1 MNLKQIGWCWEGQG
15 LDPGVDPSI
24 LGVGDGCRFFGLTRA
39 NYMFHPNTEFA
50 MQHMAWL
57 DEVTC
62 DIAKWRYTDTEAG
75 GSDHSVDAR
84 PERVR
89 AEAELVSRLSLS
101 YPNITGAF
109 HDDMLG
115 LARRESLT
123 PELYAEVYAAA
134 KSANPDLKLWVVVY
148 THELEAPEWAE
159 FAQFIDIVNLWVWRS
174 EELVKQDEEIARC
187 REVFP
192 DKPLMMGAYLRDYTL
207 RAPVPM
213 DRVQGQWESIARNV
227 EAGTLDGYSILSGNL
242 IDGQLEQAKW
252 IRDFI
257 AANSGG

>member
-1 MNLKQIGWCWEGQG
+1 MNFREVGWCWEGQG

-57 DEVTC
+57 DEITL
-62 DIAKWRYTDTEAG
+62 DIAKWGYQDTPKGGTD
-75 GSDHSVDAR
+75 HLVDAR

-89 AEAELVSRLSLS
+89 AEAELTSRLSLK

-115 LARRESLT
+115 LARREGMT
-123 PELYAEVYAAA
+123 AEQYGEVYAAV
-134 KSANPDLKLWVVVY
+134 KSANPALKLWVVVY
-148 THELEAPEWAE
+148 THELEAPEWAD
-159 FAQFIDIVNLWVWRS
+159 FAQFVDIVNLWVWNATELPRQ
-174 EELVKQDEEIARC
+174 EEGIARC
-187 REVFP
+187 QEVFP
-192 DKPLMMGAYLRDYTL
+192 GKPIMMGAYLRDYPTVG
-207 RAPVPM
+207 PVPM
-213 DRVQGQWESIARNV
+213 DMVEVQWESILRNC
-227 EAGTLDGYSILSGNL
+227 ANGDLSGYSILSGNL
-242 IDGQLEQAKW
+242 IDGQLEQASW

-257 AANSGG
+257 AGNSD

>member
-1 MNLKQIGWCWEGQG
+1 MKLKDCGWVWEGQG

-62 DIAKWRYTDTEAG
+62 DIAKWKYKDTEKG
-75 GSDHSVDAR
+75 GADHWVDAR
-84 PERVR
+84 PETVES
-89 AEAELVSRLSLS
+89 EAGLVSKLSQT

-115 LARRESLT
+115 LVRREGVT
-123 PELYAEVYAAA
+123 ADQYARVYDAV
-134 KSANPDLKLWVVVY
+134 KRANPDLKLWVVVY
-148 THELEAPEWAE
+148 THELDADEWTD
-159 FAQFIDIVNLWVWRS
+159 FGRFVDIVNLWIWNS
-174 EELVKQDEEIARC
+174 GEIPGQDEQIQRC

-192 DKPLMMGAYLRDYTL
+192 DRPLYMGCYLRDYTL

-213 DRVQGQWESIARNV
+213 DRVREQWESILGAV
-227 EAGTLDGYSILSGNL
+227 DTGALDGYNILSGNL
-242 IDGQLEQAKW
+242 IDGQLEQATW

-257 AANSGG
+257 AANS

>member
-1 MNLKQIGWCWEGQG
+1 MAFRDDGWCWEGQG

-24 LGVGDGCRFFGLTRA
+24 LGVGDGCRFFGLTGA

-62 DIAKWRYTDTEAG
+62 DIAKWKYKDTERG
-75 GSDHSVDAR
+75 GTDHWVDAA
-84 PERVR
+84 PETVR
-89 AEAELVSRLSLS
+89 SEAELVSRLSLK

-115 LARRESLT
+115 LARREKMT
-123 PELYAEVYAAA
+123 PEQYAEIYRAV
-134 KSANPDLKLWVVVY
+134 KSANPKLKLWAVVY
-148 THELEAPEWAE
+148 SVELDAPEWVD
-159 FAQFIDIVNLWVWRS
+159 FGQFVDVVNLWVWNS
-174 EELVKQDEEIARC
+174 EELARQDEEIQRC

-192 DKPLMMGAYLRDYTL
+192 DKPLVMGAYLRDYPM

-213 DRVQGQWESIARNV
+213 DRVRVQWESILRNFD
-227 EAGTLDGYSILSGNL
+227 DGSLQGFSILSGNL
-242 IDGQLEQAKW
+242 IDGQLEQAEW

-257 AANSGG
+257 AAN

>member
-62 DIAKWRYTDTEAG
+62 DIAKWMYKDSAAG
-75 GSDHSVDAR
+75 GGTDHWVDSR

-89 AEAELVSRLSLS
+89 DEAALVSRLSLK
-101 YPNITGAF
+101 YPNITAAF

-115 LARRESLT
+115 LARRDNMT
-123 PELYAEVYAAA
+123 PELYGEVYAAV

-148 THELEAPEWAE
+148 THELEAPEWAD
-159 FAQFIDIVNLWVWRS
+159 FAQFVDVVNLWIWNS
-174 EELVKQDEEIARC
+174 GDLVKQDEGIARC
-187 REVFP
+187 RELFP
-192 DKPLMMGAYLRDYTL
+192 GKPILMGAYLRDYPTVG
-207 RAPVPM
+207 PVPM
-213 DRVQGQWESIARNV
+213 EHVKVQWESIARNV
-227 EAGTLDGYSILSGNL
+227 ESGALDGFSILSGNL
-242 IDGQLEQAKW
+242 IDGQLEQATW

-257 AANSGG
+257 ANG

>member
-1 MNLKQIGWCWEGQG
+1 MNMREVGWCWEGQG

-62 DIAKWRYTDTEAG
+62 DIAKWRYRDTEKG
-75 GSDHSVDAR
+75 GTDHWVDSA
-84 PERVR
+84 PETVR
-89 AEAELVSRLSLS
+89 AEAELVSRLSLR

-115 LARRESLT
+115 LVRREGMGA
-123 PELYAEVYAAA
+123 EQYAEIHAAV

-148 THELEAPEWAE
+148 THELDAPEWAE
-159 FAQFIDIVNLWVWRS
+159 FAPYMDVVNLWIWRS
-174 EELVKQDEEIARC
+174 EELDRQDEEILRC

-192 DKPLMMGAYLRDYTL
+192 DRPLIMGCYLRDYTL

-213 DRVQGQWESIARNV
+213 DRVRVQWESVLRNL
-227 EAGTLDGYSILSGNL
+227 EAGTLDGFSILSGNL
-242 IDGQLEQAKW
+242 IDGHLEQAQW

-257 AANSGG
+257 AAN

>member
-1 MNLKQIGWCWEGQG
+1 MNLKQVGWCWEGQG

-62 DIAKWRYTDTEAG
+62 DIAKWGYVDTERG
-75 GSDHSVDAR
+75 GTDHKVDSS

-89 AEAELVSRLSLS
+89 SEAELVGRLSLK

-115 LARRESLT
+115 LARRDHLT
-123 PELYAEVYAAA
+123 PELYAGVYDAL
-134 KSANPDLKLWVVVY
+134 KRANPKLKLWVVVY
-148 THELEAPEWAE
+148 THELEAPEWAD
-159 FAQFIDIVNLWVWRS
+159 FAQFMDVINLWIWKS
-174 EELVKQDEEIARC
+174 EELVNQDTGIARC

-192 DKPLMMGAYLRDYTL
+192 DKPIMMGAYLRDYTM

-213 DRVQGQWESIARNV
+213 DHVKVQWESIARNV
-227 EAGTLDGYSILSGNL
+227 ENGTLDGYSILSGNL
-242 IDGQLEQAKW
+242 IDGQLEQATW

-257 AANSGG
+257 AAHS